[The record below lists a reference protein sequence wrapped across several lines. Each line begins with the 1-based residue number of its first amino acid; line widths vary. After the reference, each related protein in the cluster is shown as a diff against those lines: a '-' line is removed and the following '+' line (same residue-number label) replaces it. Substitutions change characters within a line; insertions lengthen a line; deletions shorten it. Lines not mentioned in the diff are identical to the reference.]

1 MTVVQ
6 IRCFWM
12 SSLSL
17 WSGTQEVFNWFT
29 ILEQILDNMINLAC
43 IQHALKECILSA
55 SLNSSTA
62 LGAFW
67 SQYPYVRRKALSRS
81 RSAAV
86 QKPDHAEAQYNSRD
100 STIARKTPFN
110 DVSGIP
116 WLPSMR
122 IKYRRLEHIDIS
134 QSTWSLI
141 SGKRLF
147 VVNLSTRSM
156 PSQGGGSCADFP
168 LPPTICLDVWT

>member
-1 MTVVQ
+1 M
-6 IRCFWM
+6 
-12 SSLSL
+12 
-17 WSGTQEVFNWFT
+17 WSGAQGVFNWFT
-29 ILEQILDNMINLAC
+29 ILEQILENMIRPVYSTRWKSASL
-43 IQHALKECILSA
+43 A

-86 QKPDHAEAQYNSRD
+86 LTETRSCSSACSSRD

-168 LPPTICLDVWT
+168 LPPRASKTICLDVWT